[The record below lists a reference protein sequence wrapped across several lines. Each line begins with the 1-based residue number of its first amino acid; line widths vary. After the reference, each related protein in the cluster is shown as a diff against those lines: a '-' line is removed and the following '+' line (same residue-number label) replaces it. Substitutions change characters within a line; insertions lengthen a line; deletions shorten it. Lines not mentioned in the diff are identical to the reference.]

1 MSELPASRDEQP
13 VTRHEARALRR
24 LEAMRVRAER
34 LRWRTVARPKR
45 DRAIRLWIPVT
56 PILLLFSPLILL
68 ALGIAV
74 FLPKP
79 LGVNPAEVVL
89 GVGRFLASLNG
100 TQVDVEQER
109 RSIQIKLF

>member
-1 MSELPASRDEQP
+1 M
-13 VTRHEARALRR
+13 
-24 LEAMRVRAER
+24 
-34 LRWRTVARPKR
+34 
-45 DRAIRLWIPVT
+45 T

>member
-1 MSELPASRDEQP
+1 MSEVP
-13 VTRHEARALRR
+13 VPQEEHPVAAPKTRAVRR
-24 LEAMRVRAER
+24 LEAMQARAER

-56 PILLLFSPLILL
+56 PILLLFSPVILL
-68 ALGIAV
+68 AMGVAV

-79 LGVNPAEVVL
+79 LGVNPAVMVL
-89 GVGRFLASLNG
+89 GIGRFLASLNG

-109 RSIQIKLF
+109 RSIQIRLF